1 MSTLPR
7 VCIATALAQES
18 RPIRR
23 FLRLRRADHPAL
35 PCPLYASE
43 DVMLVETG
51 PGKLRA
57 AAMLAANLSLHPSI
71 RSVLNVGLAGGCG
84 DLGSLWLGHTILDG
98 GSGRRWYPELPAQR
112 QLPDTGHTLIETVD
126 APTTDYRSD
135 RVFDMEAAGL
145 CAAAVPVIGTGGVC
159 YLKVLSDGPD
169 ADLGAVKSIDVDALL
184 EPHLPTIHALTAHL
198 SQRREPAR
206 AHQLAAKNAA
216 SCITAAVHHSESE
229 RHQLQRLLSRHLALK
244 GTLPDTEELSGCSS
258 AAVIAAGLQERV
270 EQLATE
276 YQAN

>member
-1 MSTLPR
+1 
-7 VCIATALAQES
+7 
-18 RPIRR
+18 
-23 FLRLRRADHPAL
+23 
-35 PCPLYASE
+35 
-43 DVMLVETG
+43 MLVETG

-135 RVFDMEAAGL
+135 RVFDMEA
-145 CAAAVPVIGTGGVC
+145 V
-159 YLKVLSDGPD
+159 
-169 ADLGAVKSIDVDALL
+169 
-184 EPHLPTIHALTAHL
+184 
-198 SQRREPAR
+198 
-206 AHQLAAKNAA
+206 
-216 SCITAAVHHSESE
+216 
-229 RHQLQRLLSRHLALK
+229 
-244 GTLPDTEELSGCSS
+244 SGCSS

-276 YQAN
+276 YKAN

>member
-1 MSTLPR
+1 
-7 VCIATALAQES
+7 
-18 RPIRR
+18 
-23 FLRLRRADHPAL
+23 
-35 PCPLYASE
+35 
-43 DVMLVETG
+43 MLVETG

-159 YLKVLSDGPD
+159 CLKVLSDGPD

-206 AHQLAAKNAA
+206 AHQLAAKSIASHPQTLRLLERQSSARHIPIRRYTDVFNAA
-216 SCITAAVHHSESE
+216 GQNFREQKAAPALILAEKIGKRV
-229 RHQLQRLLSRHLALK
+229 RHAR
-244 GTLPDTEELSGCSS
+244 PSGQHGK
-258 AAVIAAGLQERV
+258 A
-270 EQLATE
+270 
-276 YQAN
+276 